1 MEVLYDMSYLIVAL
15 MPYMLFALVLGLIV
29 GWFGVEKL

>member
-1 MEVLYDMSYLIVAL
+1 MTSLYDMSYLIMTL
-15 MPYMLFALVLGLIV
+15 MPYMIFALVLGLIV

>member
-1 MEVLYDMSYLIVAL
+1 MEHLYDMSYLIVTL
-15 MPYMLFALVLGLIV
+15 LPYMLFALALGLIV

>member
-1 MEVLYDMSYLIVAL
+1 MAYLYDMSYLMVTL
-15 MPYMLFALVLGLIV
+15 LPYMLFALVLGFIV